1 MILFFS
7 SQKAFTLSLCRR
19 SSTSTLILIEE
30 QLLQKV
36 YFSTHL
42 PENEEERIALVKEKL
57 LETLRLLYE
66 RGYLR
71 ASSRSDSALRFCSPL
86 RSG

>member
-7 SQKAFTLSLCRR
+7 SQKAFTLSLCRH
-19 SSTSTLILIEE
+19 SITSALIPVEE

-36 YFSTHL
+36 YVSTHL

-57 LETLRLLYE
+57 LEALLLLYE
-66 RGYLR
+66 
-71 ASSRSDSALRFCSPL
+71 
-86 RSG
+86 